1 MHNDLISVIITT
13 YRRPPKMVNR
23 AIQSVINQTYR
34 NLEIIIVDDSPDDFK
49 ERKAVERMILSIKE
63 KDKRIRYIKHTKNKG
78 ACAARNTGIK
88 KSHGNFVAFLDD
100 DDEWLPVKLEKQ
112 LKLFVDPEIGLV
124 YCRSFTIDEL
134 YGLKKI
140 REDKFYKGYVFE
152 QLFRRNFIG
161 STSFPLIRKE
171 CFQECGMFDTNL
183 KSSQDFDL
191 WLRIAK
197 KYKVDYINEPLVNY
211 YVHDNERLTTNPVYK
226 IQGKLAINR
235 KYQDYLESHPYL
247 KSERLIS
254 LIPYYLKIGEKP
266 KAKKAYL
273 KAIRLAPL
281 NLKVNLKYLLYFFV
295 NISKVKTYIK
305 KINILRLNKPE
316 S

>member
-1 MHNDLISVIITT
+1 
-13 YRRPPKMVNR
+13 
-23 AIQSVINQTYR
+23 
-34 NLEIIIVDDSPDDFK
+34 
-49 ERKAVERMILSIKE
+49 
-63 KDKRIRYIKHTKNKG
+63 
-78 ACAARNTGIK
+78 
-88 KSHGNFVAFLDD
+88 
-100 DDEWLPVKLEKQ
+100 
-112 LKLFVDPEIGLV
+112 LV
-124 YCRSFTIDEL
+124 RGF
-134 YGLKKI
+134 
-140 REDKFYKGYVFE
+140 
-152 QLFRRNFIG
+152 N
-161 STSFPLIRKE
+161 
-171 CFQECGMFDTNL
+171 
-183 KSSQDFDL
+183 SQDFDL

-247 KSERLIS
+247 KSERLMS
-254 LIPYYLKIGEKP
+254 LIPYYLKISEKP